1 MNVLV
6 LVLGN
11 AARVIGLGVV
21 IGLMLAFAFAQSV
34 ASFLFGVQPRDP
46 VTFASVGSGAGAD
59 GDGGVCRARAASGA
73 RGSG

>member
-1 MNVLV
+1 MNVLG

-11 AARVIGLGVV
+11 AARVIGTGVA

-46 VTFASVGSGAGAD
+46 VTFGVSRAGAGAD
-59 GDGGVCRARAASGA
+59 GVGGVCGAGAAGRACRSG
-73 RGSG
+73 